1 MQSRREVKS
10 ARDYL
15 EGIRGAKRRG
25 QKTEVKGGSKVYQV
39 LKWLFT

>member
-1 MQSRREVKS
+1 MQSRKEVKS

-15 EGIRGAKRRG
+15 EGIRGTKRRG

-39 LKWLFT
+39 IKWLFS